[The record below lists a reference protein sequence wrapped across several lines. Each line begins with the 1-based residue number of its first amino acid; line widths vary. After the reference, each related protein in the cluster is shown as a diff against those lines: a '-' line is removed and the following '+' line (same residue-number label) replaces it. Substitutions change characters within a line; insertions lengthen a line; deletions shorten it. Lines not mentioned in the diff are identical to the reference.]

1 MTEIEGGTGVV
12 RSVPDY
18 MPAPQHQDERRHEQ
32 RGPEPTPQAATDG
45 RGDEGSYALSSQ
57 TRLRWTITST
67 AFSMSC
73 AETHS

>member
-1 MTEIEGGTGVV
+1 MTEIEGGTRVV
-12 RSVPDY
+12 RSVPDD
-18 MPAPQHQDERRHEQ
+18 MPAPQGQDEPSQQ

-67 AFSMSC
+67 AFTMSC